1 MSEQKQIEEMAK
13 VIHESDMNYNTT
25 FPISMGECLAKH
37 GAVRT
42 NAGIAL
48 YNAGFRK
55 PTEWISVSERL
66 PDEELQE
73 LRSNDPEMTFRCLT
87 ARMSEDNHGE
97 TYVYQAFY
105 DEKRGKKRF
114 VNENGVDITA
124 SVTHWKPLPEPP
136 VMKGGAE

>member
-1 MSEQKQIEEMAK
+1 MRKEKQIEEMAK

-55 PTEWISVSERL
+55 QSGWISVEERL
-66 PDEELQE
+66 PE
-73 LRSNDPEMTFRCLT
+73 
-87 ARMSEDNHGE
+87 HGE
-97 TYVYQAFY
+97 HVLVYSSKYYPIVECSDLVTYMRMGNYS
-105 DEKRGKKRF
+105 G
-114 VNENGVDITA
+114 
-124 SVTHWKPLPEPP
+124 VTHWMPLPEPLM
-136 VMKGGAE
+136 MKGGAGK